1 MPKFQLLLLDAN
13 IVIYLHEL
21 GIWDRFTELCDV
33 TLASSVAFDEAQ
45 FWEDDEGEQHHF
57 NSELKSDIDNEKIK
71 CVKVA
76 PQKCREITQ
85 QFFYKIDP
93 GEAES
98 LAFLLSEKEEWLIS
112 SGDAVVFKVLGR
124 LSRGHQGISLEE
136 ILQQIGLSRELR
148 WDCTKKFRE
157 KYTRMGE
164 QDSITGTGLK

>member
-1 MPKFQLLLLDAN
+1 MPKFQFLLLDAN
-13 IVIYLHEL
+13 IVIYLYEL
-21 GIWDRFTELCDV
+21 GIWDRFTELCEV

-45 FWEDDEGEQHHF
+45 FWEDDEGEEHHF
-57 NSELKSDIDNEKIK
+57 KLELKSDIDNGKIK

-76 PQKCREITQ
+76 LQKCWEFAQ
-85 QFFYKIDP
+85 QFIYKIDR

-98 LAFLLSEKEEWLIS
+98 LAFLLSEREEWLIS

-124 LSRGHQGISLEE
+124 LSRGHQGKSPEE
-136 ILQQIGLSRELR
+136 ILRQIGLSKELR
-148 WDCTKKFRE
+148 WEYTKKFRE